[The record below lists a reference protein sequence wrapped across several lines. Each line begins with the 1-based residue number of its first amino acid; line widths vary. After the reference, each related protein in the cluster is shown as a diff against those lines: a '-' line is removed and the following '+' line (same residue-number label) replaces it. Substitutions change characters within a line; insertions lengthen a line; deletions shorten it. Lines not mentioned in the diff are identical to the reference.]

1 VRDIQVKDDST
12 CLCADLV
19 AGTHGRGFYI
29 LDNLTSLRQAAEARA
44 AQAAGDAFLYKPA
57 TAVRV
62 RFGTNDPTPWPPELP
77 AGENPLP
84 GGIIDYTLAKDAS
97 NPITLD
103 IVDGAGKVVRHYS
116 SDDHVRDPNPALNP
130 VAYDKVCQQTPGA
143 PDCALP
149 LYWPAPPIRLSTRAG
164 FHRFTWDLHFD
175 AIGEDPDAGDEGA
188 QGAVPHH
195 TYDQPYSPWAPP
207 GTYTARLTVD
217 GKRYTQPIT
226 LKLDPRVTTSAAGLA
241 QLNAATR
248 ETYDAAVAAH
258 NAHEQARAVV
268 AQLDKLTGAD
278 VVTFKA
284 QVEALAPAG
293 GGGRRGRGLG
303 GPGGAGAAP
312 APTLESVSNAMMA
325 AAMAM
330 QGADVA
336 PTAGQVA
343 SAAKARADGAP
354 TIRAW
359 TTLRTTGLAALNA
372 KLRAA
377 GQPAVT
383 LPGE

>member
-1 VRDIQVKDDST
+1 MRSCT
-12 CLCADLV
+12 SRRRRCAS
-19 AGTHGRGFYI
+19 ASARTIRRRGRP
-29 LDNLTSLRQAAEARA
+29 SCPRAR
-44 AQAAGDAFLYKPA
+44 
-57 TAVRV
+57 
-62 RFGTNDPTPWPPELP
+62 
-77 AGENPLP
+77 NPLP

-97 NPITLD
+97 APVTLD

-149 LYWPAPPIRLSTRAG
+149 LYWPAAPIRLSTRAG

-241 QLNAATR
+241 QLNTATR
-248 ETYDAAVAAH
+248 ETYDAAVTAH
-258 NAHEQARAVV
+258 NAHEQARALV
-268 AQLDKLTGAD
+268 AQLDRRTGPD
-278 VVTFKA
+278 VVAFKA

-293 GGGRRGRGLG
+293 GAGRRGRGFGGPG

-312 APTLESVSNAMMA
+312 PPTLESVSNAMMV

-343 SAAKARADGAP
+343 SAAKARADGAA

-377 GQPAVT
+377 GQPTITV
-383 LPGE
+383 PGA